1 MTSQT
6 LRRGFLRDCA
16 TLAGVGC
23 LATVG
28 CVPTGQGPLPDL
40 VWGRR
45 GFSPGRF
52 QRPRA
57 VTIDELD
64 QLYIVDITGRIQ
76 VFDADGNLI
85 RWWSTPQTK
94 NGRPTGLAIASAPRD
109 TRNPNVQNNGPAKG
123 SGLNSKTPAKPADQK
138 RLLVADTHYY
148 RMLAYTLEG
157 ELCDDEQIGGVAG
170 HSPGEF
176 AFVTDAVCDDQGCY
190 YIGEYNASDR
200 IQKFAPDGSFVTQFG
215 GNGQQPGQLFRPQSL
230 VIRDDV
236 LWVAD
241 ACNHRIQ
248 RFDIREETPRLIDVW
263 GSAGTGNGQ
272 FYFPYDLTIAS
283 DGTVV
288 VVEYKNNRIQ
298 RFDPAGKWIATWGG
312 PGFDPG
318 RLNQPWGVVV
328 DSKDRIHVLDSYNHR
343 VQRLHLPG

>member
-1 MTSQT
+1 M
-6 LRRGFLRDCA
+6 A
-16 TLAGVGC
+16 AAGC

-28 CVPTGQGPLPDL
+28 CVPTGQGSLPDL

-57 VTIDELD
+57 VAIDELD
-64 QLYIVDITGRIQ
+64 LLYIVDITGRIQ
-76 VFDADGNLI
+76 VFDVDGNLI
-85 RWWSTPQTK
+85 RWWSTPETK
-94 NGRPTGLAIASAPRD
+94 NGRPTGLAIASRPSHTTPPDASD
-109 TRNPNVQNNGPAKG
+109 GATSSGGPQPKRPATDH
-123 SGLNSKTPAKPADQK
+123 SGK

-148 RMLAYTLEG
+148 RMLSYTPEG
-157 ELCDDEQIGGVAG
+157 ELCEDEQIGGVAG
-170 HSPGEF
+170 HAPGEF
-176 AFVTDAVCDDQGCY
+176 AFVTDAVCDADGCY

-200 IQKFAPDGSFVTQFG
+200 IQKFAPDGSFITQWG
-215 GNGQQPGQLFRPQSL
+215 GNGHQPGKLFRPQSL
-230 VIRDDV
+230 VIRDHV

-248 RFDIREETPRLIDVW
+248 RFDIREETPRLIDAW

-272 FYFPYDLTIAS
+272 FYFPYDLAIAS

-288 VVEYKNNRIQ
+288 VVEYKNCRIQ
-298 RFDPAGKWIATWGG
+298 RFDPTGKWIATWGG

-318 RLNQPWGVVV
+318 RLNQPWGVAV
-328 DSKDRIHVLDSYNHR
+328 DSQDRIHVLDSYNHR
-343 VQRLHLPG
+343 VQRLQLPS